1 MEHKVGNRYV
11 TDNLRFTVKVLYS
24 DNGVVF
30 GTVSPNGSDEIIG
43 TGTWNESGE
52 PLIMSLTNNA
62 YPGEKDGLHLEWE
75 VVKTLKEAMGETTDA
90 DSEQV
95 NEALYGDNHF
105 TKVDILNE
113 AIKVVG
119 GRGKSYGRPEDNFQR
134 IATLW
139 TAHFANRYGLDLEV
153 DVQDVAMM
161 MALMKIARLQNDPN
175 HHDSW
180 VDTAGYAACG
190 GELAS
195 IANGREDF

>member
-1 MEHKVGNRYV
+1 MEYKVGKRYV
-11 TDNLRFTVKVLYS
+11 TKNLRYTLKVIYS
-24 DNGVVF
+24 DRGIVF
-30 GTVSPNGSDEIIG
+30 GTVSPNGSDEEIG
-43 TGTWNESGE
+43 TGTWDEDGY
-52 PLIMSLTNNA
+52 PITLSLNNTA
-62 YPGEKDGLHLEWE
+62 DPGDRDDLKLEWE
-75 VVKTLKEAMGETTDA
+75 VAKSLKDDIEEKATAAAEELG
-90 DSEQV
+90 
-95 NEALYGDNHF
+95 EALYGDNHF

-119 GRGKSYGRPEDNFQR
+119 GRGKSYGKPEDNFQR

-153 DVQDVAMM
+153 DVQDVSMM

-180 VDTAGYAACG
+180 VDAAGYAACG

-195 IANGREDF
+195 IASAGEDF